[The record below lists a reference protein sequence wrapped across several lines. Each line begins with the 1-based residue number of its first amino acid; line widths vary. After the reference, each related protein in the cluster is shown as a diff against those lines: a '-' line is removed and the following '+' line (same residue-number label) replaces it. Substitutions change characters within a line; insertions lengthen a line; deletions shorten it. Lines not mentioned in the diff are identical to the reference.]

1 MNATTRRALA
11 IVALVCAILAIVG
24 LPTGV
29 PMLALA
35 VILLAISL
43 L

>member
-1 MNATTRRALA
+1 MNATTRRVLA